1 MEGKRKISCAIIAAV
16 AILAQ
21 SPQTAAF
28 SPSSS
33 INNPNGAIHT
43 TTKSWRGGTNNQ
55 NGESDLRRRTAK
67 VSNFALSAA
76 SSPSAASA
84 ASSAVNNLAS
94 SAAPTSP
101 MIAASN
107 LAVSLDRPLLSPVEY
122 SYRAPATKSMWS
134 SFLAV
139 LLSDVFKT
147 ALVAFVLAVGV
158 SLVPKI
164 LSAGDGDSGG
174 GESLISSL
182 KHRMT
187 SILSP
192 LLPNKKSKTRG
203 GGGGQQKRETYTQP
217 MPFEGDGG
225 WGKCTLRSK
234 SPMGSSFTVYEFALP
249 ESYYT
254 VPVALGQ
261 QLDLCCLSASDDICT
276 GSFYPYNEGG
286 VDVNA
291 GVVRVVVPNDK
302 VAEEGNTKFVSWFV
316 MSQFICVIDF
326 DTAGEPRSHFP
337 SAIR

>member
-28 SPSSS
+28 SPSS
-33 INNPNGAIHT
+33 INNPNGVIHT

-76 SSPSAASA
+76 SSPSAA
-84 ASSAVNNLAS
+84 SAVNNLAS

-164 LSAGDGDSGG
+164 LSAGGDSGG

-182 KHRMT
+182 KNRMT

-192 LLPNKKSKTRG
+192 LLPNKKSKTR

-234 SPMGSSFTVYEFALP
+234 SPMGSFTVYEFALP

-302 VAEEGNTKFVSWFV
+302 VAEEGNTKFVSCFV
-316 MSQFICVIDF
+316 MS
-326 DTAGEPRSHFP
+326 
-337 SAIR
+337 